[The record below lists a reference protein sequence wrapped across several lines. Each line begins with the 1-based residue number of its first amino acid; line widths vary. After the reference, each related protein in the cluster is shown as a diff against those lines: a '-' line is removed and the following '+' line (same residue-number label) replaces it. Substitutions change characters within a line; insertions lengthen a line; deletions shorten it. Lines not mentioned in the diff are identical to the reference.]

1 MKRHKVLFDRVVCFE
16 NLHAAAR
23 KALCGRRTRS
33 PGFEFLLELE
43 RELIELR
50 EELLSGSYLPGD
62 YHYFQIYEPKCRTV
76 AAAPFRDRV
85 VHHAI
90 VRVIQPLFEARFIS
104 DSFACRPGKGTHRAM
119 RRALFFAR
127 KYPFALKCD
136 IQKYF
141 PSIDHGILMAKLYRV
156 IGDERLL
163 KVIEGI
169 LASHVDYVRK
179 EWPVGGDLF
188 DVIDHSVGLPIGN
201 LTSQFFA
208 NVYLDALDQFVKHE
222 LRIKGYV
229 RYVDDFLLFSESR
242 CDLRRCGEEIRKFL
256 DSLKLRIH
264 PDKYRLTPTGLGMD
278 FVGFVVRSDGRVR
291 VRSSSAKRFRDR
303 YEKMCWEIKR
313 HRRKVSEVTRS
324 VIAWSGHVEH
334 AQSYRLRTTVLSRRK

>member
-1 MKRHKVLFDRVVCFE
+1 
-16 NLHAAAR
+16 
-23 KALCGRRTRS
+23 
-33 PGFEFLLELE
+33 
-43 RELIELR
+43 
-50 EELLSGSYLPGD
+50 
-62 YHYFQIYEPKCRTV
+62 
-76 AAAPFRDRV
+76 
-85 VHHAI
+85 
-90 VRVIQPLFEARFIS
+90 
-104 DSFACRPGKGTHRAM
+104 
-119 RRALFFAR
+119 LFFAR

-141 PSIDHGILMAKLYRV
+141 PSIDHGILMARLSRV
-156 IGDERLL
+156 IGDQRLL

-188 DVIDHSVGLPIGN
+188 DVIDHPVGLPIGN

-264 PDKYRLTPTGLGMD
+264 PDKYRLTPTVLGVD

-291 VRSSSAKRFRDR
+291 VRGSSAKRFRDR
-303 YEKMCWEIKR
+303 YEHMCWEVKR
-313 HRRKVSEVTRS
+313 HRRKLSEVTRS

>member
-1 MKRHKVLFDRVVCFE
+1 
-16 NLHAAAR
+16 
-23 KALCGRRTRS
+23 
-33 PGFEFLLELE
+33 
-43 RELIELR
+43 
-50 EELLSGSYLPGD
+50 
-62 YHYFQIYEPKCRTV
+62 
-76 AAAPFRDRV
+76 
-85 VHHAI
+85 
-90 VRVIQPLFEARFIS
+90 
-104 DSFACRPGKGTHRAM
+104 
-119 RRALFFAR
+119 
-127 KYPFALKCD
+127 
-136 IQKYF
+136 
-141 PSIDHGILMAKLYRV
+141 
-156 IGDERLL
+156 
-163 KVIEGI
+163 
-169 LASHVDYVRK
+169 
-179 EWPVGGDLF
+179 
-188 DVIDHSVGLPIGN
+188 VGLPIGN

-264 PDKYRLTPTGLGMD
+264 PDKHRLTPTGLGVD

-291 VRSSSAKRFRDR
+291 VRGSSAKRF
-303 YEKMCWEIKR
+303 R